1 MSTAARFTG
10 AKNTENTGVGAQR
23 DYQAIATAA
32 TINLKVIQAAAFTLF
47 AIALA
52 TVTPT
57 ININVGDANNPPYV
71 GDEILLII
79 TPDATTRVITWGTGF
94 LPTAAT
100 LSATASKITT
110 ASFVFNGTGWVQR
123 GSATTA

>member
-10 AKNTENTGVGAQR
+10 AKNTDNTGRAAQR

-32 TINLKVIQAAAFTLF
+32 TINLKVIPNAAFTIF
-47 AIALA
+47 DIALA
-52 TVTPT
+52 TATPT
-57 ININVGDANNPPYV
+57 ININVGSSTTPPYV

-79 TPDATTRVITWGTGF
+79 TPDGTTRVITWGTGF
-94 LPTAAT
+94 IPTAST

>member
-1 MSTAARFTG
+1 MSALARFTG
-10 AKNTENTGVGAQR
+10 AKNMENTARGEQF
-23 DYQAIATAA
+23 DYQAIATASI
-32 TINLKVIQAAAFTLF
+32 INLGVKGNAARTLF
-47 AIALA
+47 NIALA
-52 TVTPT
+52 TPTPT

-71 GDEILLII
+71 GDEVQMII

-94 LPTAAT
+94 IPTAAT

-123 GSATTA
+123 GSSTTA